1 MKILELQILTIF
13 DIRMNS
19 EELRRIW
26 RELYEIGD
34 TVIVEA
40 DSNNVKLSVNG
51 EGVKGSVLI
60 TDVEKSDDQTSD
72 IVEEKVEL
80 SFPLRS
86 LNIFNKAALSQ
97 NLILSMSLDAPLLLN
112 YTIQKIGSLKI
123 YL

>member
-1 MKILELQILTIF
+1 M
-13 DIRMNS
+13 
-19 EELRRIW
+19 
-26 RELYEIGD
+26 
-34 TVIVEA
+34 
-40 DSNNVKLSVNG
+40 
-51 EGVKGSVLI
+51 KGSVLI